1 MFGRLLGCYIV
12 HCESKNKSITT
23 FGEVMHNIVVPC
35 FLTHSVYTFSGAL
48 APDRILS
55 GAKFTL
61 RLSLAFCTALQQ
73 RMSAKL
79 CGVVQGMEFTELS
92 QRGHLYSA
100 GRPSRWA
107 SAHILVERIALWC
120 DLQTRFVR
128 TSWVPCVV
136 SMICCLPWGVDTS

>member
-79 CGVVQGMEFTELS
+79 CGVVKGMELENFR
-92 QRGHLYSA
+92 RGRHLYSA
-100 GRPSRWA
+100 RRPSRWA
-107 SAHILVERIALWC
+107 STHTLVFVEPGVKVDGIKISALKMHFVCIFFHIC
-120 DLQTRFVR
+120 
-128 TSWVPCVV
+128 
-136 SMICCLPWGVDTS
+136 